1 MNKTNS
7 PRLGRW
13 GEGQAAQFLQQKG
26 YTITAARWSCRF
38 GEIDLVAENQEYLVF
53 VEVKL
58 RKNAVYGSGAEF
70 VHGAKQQK
78 LKTTAMLYLQQHPTE
93 KQPRFDVVELLAP
106 NGMETKAPEIRHIVD
121 AFS

>member
-13 GEGQAAQFLQQKG
+13 GEGQAARFLQQKG
-26 YTITAARWSCRF
+26 YIITAARWSCRF

-58 RKNAVYGSGAEF
+58 RKNTAYGSGAEF
-70 VHGAKQQK
+70 VHRAKQQK
-78 LKTTAMLYLQQHPTE
+78 LRTTAMLYLQQHPTE